1 MCVKGVLIISWLSKH
16 CIMIFPIS
24 LKIATRDKKVELEAN
39 SYILL
44 VTEIAFTAETVGAFP
59 FQSNGIMRPSSIA
72 LHSSL
77 SLTYIFIYYNVCIE
91 CWC

>member
-1 MCVKGVLIISWLSKH
+1 
-16 CIMIFPIS
+16 MIFPIS
-24 LKIATRDKKVELEAN
+24 LKIATRDKRVELEAN

-77 SLTYIFIYYNVCIE
+77 SHLHIYLL
-91 CWC
+91 

>member
-1 MCVKGVLIISWLSKH
+1 
-16 CIMIFPIS
+16 MIFPIS

-77 SLTYIFIYYNVCIE
+77 SLTYLFIIMFVLSVGADCQNG
-91 CWC
+91 